1 MDEYEEL
8 KMANPPRNNY
18 YRIAPL
24 QKNSPK
30 VKLPPYEA

>member
-8 KMANPPRNNY
+8 KITNLPKNNY

-30 VKLPPYEA
+30 LKLAAYEA